1 MAGTQSTG
9 AMQDTSNPLAG
20 LAAINTFVGMLKG
33 STSSQTQQSNITP
46 EGMNY
51 LLTQILSG
59 SQGLAPIAQGE
70 KTAGLYN
77 STGRTQM
84 LNDLS
89 VRTAG
94 ELAAKQAGTTTT
106 TRQNPSISLFPIL
119 AAFAGTK
126 LLGPTVKTGMQKLG
140 IPSIDQLG
148 TSISDAIWGAG
159 STAGSPATLA
169 AADTAAG
176 LNPAFG
182 SLAAYEGAMAGGS
195 TAAASGAVSED
206 ALASYYGADT
216 AGAAAAAETA
226 AASEVGGTAAFA
238 DVGMGAAEA
247 ASSTAA
253 IATAAEAAGTAS
265 EGAGLAELA
274 MEAAAVWVI
283 CTELE
288 SQNRLSKQEYLAS
301 AVRALDLHPTL
312 LRGYHWWAVPV
323 TRWMRKSPRLSRSLA
338 PIARARCRY
347 LLGKF
352 SLIGWLTVILG
363 EPICHLIGLFI
374 SEQNWQVL
382 YE

>member
-1 MAGTQSTG
+1 MPPPTQTTG
-9 AMQDTSNPLAG
+9 AMQDTSNPLAS

-77 STGRTQM
+77 STGRSQM

-106 TRQNPSISLFPIL
+106 NRQNPSVSLFPIL

-140 IPSIDQLG
+140 IPSIDQAG
-148 TSISDAIWGAG
+148 TAISDAIWGAG

-176 LNPAFG
+176 LNPLYG
-182 SLAAYEGAMAGGS
+182 SIAAYEGAIAGGS

-206 ALASYYGADT
+206 ALASYYGADVAT
-216 AGAAAAAETA
+216 GAEVAGSAAAGAELAGTTAAVDTAITAEAAMTAAETA
-226 AASEVGGTAAFA
+226 AVASE
-238 DVGMGAAEA
+238 GAGIGE
-247 ASSTAA
+247 A
-253 IATAAEAAGTAS
+253 IATAAAA
-265 EGAGLAELA
+265 
-274 MEAAAVWVI
+274 WVI
-283 CTELE
+283 CTEL
-288 SQNRLSKQEYLAS
+288 QATGKLAPELYS
-301 AVRALDLHPTL
+301 EGAKHISSIPDATI
-312 LRGYHWWAVPV
+312 RGYHWWAVPY
-323 TRWMRKSPRLSRSLA
+323 TRLMRKNSFFGMLA
-338 PIARARCRY
+338 RKWITPWAIGRTKY
-347 LLGKF
+347 LAGKWN
-352 SLIGWLTVILG
+352 LLGWLTVIVG
-363 EPICHLIGLFI
+363 EPICHLIGLVVP
-374 SEQNWQVL
+374 SQNWQVL

>member
-1 MAGTQSTG
+1 MAVTQSTG
-9 AMQDTSNPLAG
+9 AMQDTSNPLAS

-33 STSSQTQQSNITP
+33 GTSSQTQQSNITP

-59 SQGLAPIAQGE
+59 SQGLAPIASGQ
-70 KTAGLYN
+70 KAAGLYN
-77 STGRTQM
+77 SVTNTQL

-89 VRTAG
+89 TRASG
-94 ELAAKQAGTTTT
+94 ELAAKQAGTTTIN
-106 TRQNPSISLFPIL
+106 RQNPSISLFPIL

-126 LLGPTVKTGMQKLG
+126 LLGPTVKIGMEKLG
-140 IPSIDQLG
+140 IPSVDQIG

-159 STAGSPATLA
+159 STAGSPASLA

-182 SLAAYEGAMAGGS
+182 SLAAYDAAMAG
-195 TAAASGAVSED
+195 AAPTSAGAVSED

-253 IATAAEAAGTAS
+253 VATAAEAAGTAS

-288 SQNRLSKQEYLAS
+288 AQNRLSKQEYLAS

-323 TRWMRKSPRLSRSLA
+323 TRWMRKSTILSRLLA

-352 SLIGWLTVILG
+352 SLIGALTVWIG
-363 EPICHLIGLFI
+363 EPICHLIGLVV
-374 SEQNWQVL
+374 SSQNWQVL